1 MVKPLKTNLTFE
13 LMQYGSRTYGDPT
26 KEPCMYLVTGA
37 AGFIGSAL
45 VAYLNEQ
52 GITDLIL
59 VDDFVHYQNK
69 TPNLEGK
76 KFLRK
81 VEREE
86 LFQRWDE
93 EKWPLLGVYHLGA
106 RTDTTETNKEI
117 FDLLNRQYSREVWAR
132 CTQWAIPLVY
142 ASSAATYG
150 LGEHGYED
158 RDDLPPVL
166 EPLNEYGRS
175 KNDFDIWALQQTTAP
190 PHWYGLKFFNVYGP
204 NEYHKGRMASV
215 VWHTFRQV
223 KATGGMK
230 LFRSHRADY
239 ADGQQTRDFIY
250 VKDLC
255 RVNHWLMHQQPSPN
269 GLYNLGTGESRTF
282 YDLAS
287 STFTAMGHELNISYI
302 DTPADIR
309 DKYQYFTE
317 ANMSKLRAAGYTL
330 PFTSLEDGIEDYVKN
345 YLVPGNYF

>member
-1 MVKPLKTNLTFE
+1 
-13 LMQYGSRTYGDPT
+13 
-26 KEPCMYLVTGA
+26 MYLVTGA

-45 VAYLNEQ
+45 VAYLNQQ
-52 GITDLIL
+52 GIKDLIL
-59 VDDFVHYQNK
+59 ADDFLHYQNK
-69 TPNLEGK
+69 TPNLESK
-76 KFLRK
+76 KYLQL
-81 VEREE
+81 VERDV
-86 LFQRWDE
+86 LFDRWDE
-93 EKWPLLGVYHLGA
+93 EKWPLRGVYHLGA
-106 RTDTTETNKEI
+106 RTDTAETDKEI
-117 FDLLNRQYSREVWAR
+117 FDRLNRHFSKEVWKR
-132 CTQWAIPLVY
+132 CTELSIPLIY
-142 ASSAATYG
+142 ASSGATYG

-158 RDDLPPVL
+158 RDELASVL

-175 KNDFDIWALQQTTAP
+175 KNDFDIWALQQERTP
-190 PHWYGLKFFNVYGP
+190 PNWYGLKFFNVYGP

-215 VWHTFRQV
+215 IWHTFRQV

-255 RVNHWLMHQQPSPN
+255 RVNHWLMHQLPSPN
-269 GLYNLGTGESRTF
+269 GLYNLGTGKGRTF
-282 YDLAS
+282 HDLAAN
-287 STFTAMGHELNISYI
+287 TFTAMGREPNISYI

-317 ANMSKLRAAGYTL
+317 ADMGKLRNAGYDA
-330 PFTSLEDGIEDYVKN
+330 PFMSLEDGIEDYVKN